1 MRMDYYIDYQ
11 YMPKGASRPR
21 DDGSV
26 VQIEATSEGGFAII
40 PNLGDFVHIVKAS
53 ADDLSFRGKVPSRVF
68 HYVRIG
74 ESHVNCAVNIVVEE
88 TDDDWGKLIK
98 ELKPRR
104 LSPNHNK
111 ESRMVQSTNPQKLL
125 RIAEK
130 YQEKVDKLEKRV
142 KALEEYIRR
151 LRNAAKAKGIDGLPM
166 PPWDA

>member
-1 MRMDYYIDYQ
+1 MDCYIDYQ

-26 VQIEATSEGGFAII
+26 VQIETTSEGGVAII
-40 PNLGDFVHIVKAS
+40 PNVGDFVHIVKAS
-53 ADDLSFRGKVPSRVF
+53 ADDLPVDGTVRSRVF

-74 ESHVNCAVNIVVEE
+74 ESHVNCAINIVAEE

-98 ELKPRR
+98 EQKRVALR
-104 LSPNHNK
+104 PNRNK

-125 RIAEK
+125 RLAEE
-130 YQEKVDKLEKRV
+130 YQEKVDKLDKRV
-142 KALEEYIRR
+142 KALKEYIRR
-151 LRNAAKAKGIDGLPM
+151 LRNAAQVKGIDGLPM